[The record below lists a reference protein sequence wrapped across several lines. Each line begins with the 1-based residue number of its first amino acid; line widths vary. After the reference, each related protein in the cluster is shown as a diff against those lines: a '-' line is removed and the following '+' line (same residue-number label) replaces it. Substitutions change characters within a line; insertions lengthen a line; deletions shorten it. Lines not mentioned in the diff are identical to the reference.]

1 MTDGAGLCSCLCSS
15 FIGHGVYN
23 DNYKVPPL
31 ILIALSLN
39 EALSEYFPNIC
50 HDNKGVRV
58 AFFCQLFQVDNLL
71 FCDYAKKHVLGV
83 SGVHAGGGDAG
94 DAAVQIGHEDPGQLV
109 GFFGDDEGGFGE
121 FQTVYQAVG
130 DAGSQIDGNDGV
142 EGHLDAEQ
150 VCAEQDDQ
158 GVQQPHD
165 GGGAVVG
172 QKVLDQG
179 GDEVRAAGGGLDY
192 EDKAD
197 AGTHDEAAV
206 EG

>member
-1 MTDGAGLCSCLCSS
+1 MA
-15 FIGHGVYN
+15 I
-23 DNYKVPPL
+23 
-31 ILIALSLN
+31 
-39 EALSEYFPNIC
+39 
-50 HDNKGVRV
+50 
-58 AFFCQLFQVDNLL
+58 
-71 FCDYAKKHVLGV
+71 
-83 SGVHAGGGDAG
+83 
-94 DAAVQIGHEDPGQLV
+94 
-109 GFFGDDEGGFGE
+109 
-121 FQTVYQAVG
+121 
-130 DAGSQIDGNDGV
+130 DGV